1 MVGLRLITSWLTA
14 TPARGDSA
22 DYVSTSAFFM
32 VAAIVVLAVTG
43 NLFSASPFV
52 VAAQVAAAG
61 LSVWARRSFQRGTFR
76 VSAALGG
83 TSVIRRGPYRV
94 IRHPMYSSALLFAWA
109 AVVSHASV
117 LTLTIGIAAKV
128 MVIVRVVAEERL
140 LRAHYPDYDDY
151 AGSTKALVPYLF

>member
-1 MVGLRLITSWLTA
+1 M
-14 TPARGDSA
+14 
-22 DYVSTSAFFM
+22 
-32 VAAIVVLAVTG
+32 
-43 NLFSASPFV
+43 
-52 VAAQVAAAG
+52 
-61 LSVWARRSFQRGTFR
+61 
-76 VSAALGG
+76 SAALGG